1 MLTTSAAEEDGMRA
15 SVLGLTAAA
24 LVVSAGAAFAAL
36 DADSAIKYRKGV
48 FEAIGGHFGGIIA
61 GMKSPE
67 LAPDMLAHA
76 EALAASAKMPWKAF
90 GPGTD
95 KGSEKTTA
103 GPKIWSDAA
112 GFKAAAAKL
121 ETSTADLLAAVKSKD
136 AAKIGAAVQATGAAC
151 KQCHEGYRV
160 R

>member
-1 MLTTSAAEEDGMRA
+1 MRIVVA
-15 SVLGLTAAA
+15 GFMAGALVLGTGAAA
-24 LVVSAGAAFAAL
+24 AAL

-48 FEAIGGHFGGIIA
+48 FQAIAGHFGGVIA
-61 GMKSPE
+61 AMKSPDV
-67 LAPDMLAHA
+67 LGAAMLPHA
-76 EALAASAKMPWKAF
+76 EALAASAKLPWAAF

-121 ETSTADLLAAVKSKD
+121 ESATADLLAAVKAKD
-136 AAKIGAAVQATGAAC
+136 QAKIGAAVQATGAAC
-151 KQCHEGYRV
+151 KSCHEAYRAK
-160 R
+160 

>member
-1 MLTTSAAEEDGMRA
+1 MRVMFA
-15 SVLGLTAAA
+15 GLTAAA
-24 LVVSAGAAFAAL
+24 LVLGAGTAVAAL

-61 GMKSPE
+61 GLRSPE
-67 LAPDMLAHA
+67 LAADMLPHA
-76 EALAASAKMPWKAF
+76 EALAATAKLPWKAF
-90 GPGTD
+90 GSGTD
-95 KGSEKTTA
+95 KGTEKTTA
-103 GPKIWSDAA
+103 GPKIWSDAP

-121 ETSTADLLAAVKSKD
+121 ETATADLLAAVKSKD
-136 AAKIGAAVQATGAAC
+136 NAKIGAAVQATGAAC